1 VSESLGSRLTWG
13 IVAGVARPLLNVLI
27 GKRHE
32 GFEKLPQGGFI
43 ACPNH
48 VTEFDPL
55 VVGHAL
61 FNHGAMPRF
70 MAKESLF
77 RIPVVGAV
85 LRATGQ
91 VPVERSSAGANR
103 SLAAARGLLES
114 GGAIIVYPEGTLTRD
129 PDLWPMRG
137 RTGAA
142 RLALQTGAPVVPIA
156 HWGAQELFPRY
167 AKGLKPF
174 PRKHVRVVVGDP
186 VDLSDLAGTPMTR
199 TVLEEATNR
208 IMAALTAQL
217 AGIRGEEPPPVLWD
231 PAAHGQSRTGRDFE
245 AKPDAGTAS
254 AADPADG
261 QAAR

>member
-13 IVAGVARPLLNVLI
+13 IVAGVARPLLNLLI

-32 GFEKLPQGGFI
+32 GFEKLPRGGFI

-103 SLAAARGLLES
+103 SLAAARTLLES

-174 PRKHVRVVVGDP
+174 PRKHVRVVVGEP
-186 VDLSDLAGTPMTR
+186 VDLSDLAGGPMTR

-217 AGIRGEEPPPVLWD
+217 AAIRGEEPPAALWD
-231 PAAHGQSRTGRDFE
+231 PAEHGQSRTGRDFE
-245 AKPDAGTAS
+245 AKPDAGTA
-254 AADPADG
+254 ADPADG